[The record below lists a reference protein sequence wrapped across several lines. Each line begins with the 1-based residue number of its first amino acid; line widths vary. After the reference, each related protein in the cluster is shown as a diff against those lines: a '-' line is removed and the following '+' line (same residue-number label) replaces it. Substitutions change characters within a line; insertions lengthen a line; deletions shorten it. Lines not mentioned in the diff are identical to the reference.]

1 MSTKHEIE
9 CATYNATLAWMNA
22 QALLKSFD
30 DENPAKAMVN
40 ISEAIDQLMQAHGFL
55 RDAVMLQKQLNNL
68 EAA

>member
-30 DENPAKAMVN
+30 ENPVKAMVN

-55 RDAVMLQKQLNNL
+55 RDAVMLQKQLNNQ